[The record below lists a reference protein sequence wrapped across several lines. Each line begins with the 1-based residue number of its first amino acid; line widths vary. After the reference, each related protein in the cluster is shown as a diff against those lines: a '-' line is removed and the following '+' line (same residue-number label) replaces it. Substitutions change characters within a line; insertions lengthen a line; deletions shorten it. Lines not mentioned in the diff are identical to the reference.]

1 MGMIFM
7 SLRIARTFAATTAAI
22 LLLACG
28 GDDARDDPKPATPPL
43 PETPLPDTESTRSK
57 SNGRSH
63 LVERKSPDGK
73 GMYLLGTD
81 ASGVEFEASIGE
93 NATIPK
99 DFPQDVPIIPGAEPM
114 AALSTGGGGAIV
126 TLKSSEEQSK
136 IRDFYLSE
144 LPKNG
149 WAIQSESSIGGQLI
163 IEATQGSRNASIT
176 IAGTSGDSRLS
187 IILSD
192 EP

>member
-1 MGMIFM
+1 MIFM
-7 SLRIARTFAATTAAI
+7 SLRIARIFTATAVGV

-28 GDDARDDPKPATPPL
+28 GDDAREHPEPATPPL
-43 PETPLPDTESTRSK
+43 AETQLSDSESTRSK
-57 SNGRSH
+57 SDGRSH
-63 LVERKSPDGK
+63 LIEKKSPDGK
-73 GMYLLGTD
+73 GMYLLGID

-93 NATIPK
+93 NAAIPK
-99 DFPQDVPIIPGAEPM
+99 DFPTDVPVLPGAEPM
-114 AALSTGGGGAIV
+114 AALSAGGSGVVV
-126 TLKSSEEQSK
+126 TLKSSEEQST

-149 WAIQSESSIGGQLI
+149 WTIQAERSVGGQLV
-163 IEATQGSRNASIT
+163 IEATQGSRRASVT